1 MQDPAS
7 LIPANGKAASI
18 SFGRTHSRLV
28 EAPLKTAHPTH
39 NPAQYSADIVRRPH
53 PCQSGTREKVKYTE
67 AKASVG
73 LRVNKFANS
82 EGTRLGHRQQQI
94 GVEDAAARSSVTLE
108 IDGLT
113 LPEEADR

>member
-1 MQDPAS
+1 MFVQ
-7 LIPANGKAASI
+7 
-18 SFGRTHSRLV
+18 V
-28 EAPLKTAHPTH
+28 V
-39 NPAQYSADIVRRPH
+39 VRSEQHLTQPN
-53 PCQSGTREKVKYTE
+53 EKVKYTE

-108 IDGLT
+108 IDGLA
-113 LPEEADR
+113 LPEGADRQGPYAVGEHER